1 MIRGIDP
8 ALKYAIPKSMTF
20 KLTFWGL
27 LFAATAYADTNMG
40 NMPGMD
46 MSGGKS
52 DSAYTTEMNAGMT
65 KMNKDMAGAPMNG
78 NPDHD
83 FVTMMIP
90 HHQGAIDMAKTEL
103 RYGKDPEMR
112 KLARDIIAAQAKEI
126 AQMNAWLK
134 TDGAKAPSGK

>member
-1 MIRGIDP
+1 M
-8 ALKYAIPKSMTF
+8 KF
-20 KLTFWGL
+20 KLTFFGL
-27 LFAATAYADTNMG
+27 VLAATAYADTNMG
-40 NMPGMD
+40 NMSGMD

-52 DSAYTTEMNAGMT
+52 DSAYMAEMNSGMT

-103 RYGKDPEMR
+103 KYGTDPEMR
-112 KLARDIIAAQAKEI
+112 QLARDIIAAQDKEI

-134 TDGAKAPSGK
+134 TDAAKAPAGK